1 MAQKSGGW
9 GMIRRKGFKDEEKTF
24 FTSEKHWRIDCG
36 GVAWIRISGW
46 CDLFLSPETARA
58 VAAELIAIADSV
70 DREQAE
76 SEWKKKQ

>member
-1 MAQKSGGW
+1 
-9 GMIRRKGFKDEEKTF
+9 MIKRRGFNDEDKTF
-24 FTSEKHWRIDCG
+24 FTSEKHWRIDRG

-70 DREQAE
+70 DRQQAE
-76 SEWKKKQ
+76 FGDTER

>member
-1 MAQKSGGW
+1 
-9 GMIRRKGFKDEEKTF
+9 MIKRKGFTDEDETF
-24 FTSEKHWRIDCG
+24 FTSEKHWGIACG

-76 SEWKKKQ
+76 FERNRKQ